1 MYWMRG
7 SDHGDKNLSKYKA
20 FCFRRPNSGIGKDY
34 RVVKDQRLPV
44 GIDLSQNDFLFTDDG
59 IEKDHP
65 DLIRNYDP
73 LSSTDINDGDS
84 DPNPR

>member
-1 MYWMRG
+1 MIIRVF
-7 SDHGDKNLSKYKA
+7 LIICLYK
-20 FCFRRPNSGIGKDY
+20 
-34 RVVKDQRLPV
+34 Q
-44 GIDLSQNDFLFTDDG
+44 DLLDDG

-84 DPNPR
+84 DPNPRKPTQHNKYIFII

>member
-1 MYWMRG
+1 MNCHLR
-7 SDHGDKNLSKYKA
+7 SVL
-20 FCFRRPNSGIGKDY
+20 
-34 RVVKDQRLPV
+34 
-44 GIDLSQNDFLFTDDG
+44 FLVHCSLLDDG

-84 DPNPR
+84 DPNPRQLYI

>member
-1 MYWMRG
+1 MNW
-7 SDHGDKNLSKYKA
+7 S
-20 FCFRRPNSGIGKDY
+20 
-34 RVVKDQRLPV
+34 
-44 GIDLSQNDFLFTDDG
+44 DDG

-84 DPNPR
+84 DPNPRYS